1 MQLAFGNVLLD
12 GFGPA
17 IKEAYDLTK
26 ALSQS
31 VREGGAFAPMLEN
44 LRASFVVLLDPLTSF
59 LTNLTE
65 SVKALNE
72 SGLSLDNL
80 SGQFERLAP
89 LITGAGAALSFFAG
103 SNLLSMIPGL
113 GKLAG
118 MIGAKG
124 PIALGLTVLS
134 ERSSCGPL
142 PQVGPGCRTSRSG
155 RCPSERVDGHG
166 TYRLTRSSDYACGQ
180 PGDCYRSS
188 GRGAGK
194 LR

>member
-1 MQLAFGNVLLD
+1 
-12 GFGPA
+12 
-17 IKEAYDLTK
+17 
-26 ALSQS
+26 
-31 VREGGAFAPMLEN
+31 MLEN

-72 SGLSLDNL
+72 SGLSLGNL
-80 SGQFERLAP
+80 SGQFEQLAP

-124 PIALGLTVLS
+124 PIALGLTVLIGAAP
-134 ERSSCGPL
+134 ELGRL

-155 RCPSERVDGHG
+155 RCR
-166 TYRLTRSSDYACGQ
+166 
-180 PGDCYRSS
+180 
-188 GRGAGK
+188 
-194 LR
+194 